1 VTVIIGT
8 SGWQYR
14 DWRGRFYPPT
24 LPQRLW
30 LEHHA
35 EHFAT
40 VESNNAFYRLPER
53 TTFEKWRERTPP
65 DFRWAVKASR
75 FLTHMKRLRDS
86 AEPVARLMDRVAGL
100 GDRLDVVLLQLPPTL
115 RADVDLLSECLGQ
128 FPAGTR
134 VAVEPRH
141 ESWWTD
147 DVRALLERYQAALCW
162 ADRAEQPI
170 APLWRTAEWGYLRL
184 HRGIDGPGA
193 EGWGYRPETL
203 QLWADRLSGTY
214 GDDDVLVY
222 FNNDPGGAATV
233 DAVTFAGAVHATG
246 RAHTRVPSMEEAS
259 GAAWP
264 PKPPPKSPPPK
275 RQRTAGSSANVTP
288 S

>member
-1 VTVIIGT
+1 MTVVIGT

-14 DWRGRFYPPT
+14 DWRGRFYPPV

-53 TTFEKWRERTPP
+53 ATFERWRERTPP
-65 DFRWAVKASR
+65 DHRWSVKASR
-75 FLTHMKRLRDS
+75 FLTHLKRLREP

-115 RADVDLLSECLGQ
+115 QADVELLSECLGQ

-147 DVRALLERYQAALCW
+147 EVRGLLERYQAALCW

-184 HRGIDGPGA
+184 HTGADG
-193 EGWGYRPETL
+193 WDYRPETL
-203 QLWADRLSGTY
+203 QLWAERVQDTY
-214 GDDDVLVY
+214 ADDDVLTY
-222 FNNDPGGAATV
+222 FNNDPGGAATR
-233 DAVTFAGAVHATG
+233 DAVTFADAV
-246 RAHTRVPSMEEAS
+246 RAAGGTHTRVPTAAQAS

-264 PKPPPKSPPPK
+264 PKPPPRTPAH
-275 RQRTAGSSANVTP
+275 QRAAGSSTNVTP